1 MTLRSIPKLSSQ
13 LIEQA
18 CKRSKKKAF
27 HFSFSDLS
35 SGQQYT
41 LFYSTNTSHAWNE
54 LKEEGKAQKEGLSKQ
69 EGSRQ
74 NRAFLSPQSYYSGR
88 ATIP

>member
-1 MTLRSIPKLSSQ
+1 MTLRSIPQWSSQ

-27 HFSFSDLS
+27 HFYFSDLS

-41 LFYSTNTSHAWNE
+41 FFYSTNTSHAWNE
-54 LKEEGKAQKEGLSKQ
+54 LKEEGGQGGNMKELHVNPVACSVWYQ
-69 EGSRQ
+69 INIS
-74 NRAFLSPQSYYSGR
+74 FL
-88 ATIP
+88 